1 MNIIDFIKDLFNSKN
16 VDTYNIINISD
27 IVQIPKRDKL
37 SKKQVILLDKY
48 KCEYLKI
55 LSNKKVFSSK
65 DLTIGNFNK
74 DIDMNINLLLNICI
88 NNKENNSF
96 GEKSKE
102 NNIDL
107 MIKILKLKL
116 CQNSLNDMETEI
128 ITRIIALKEIY
139 KEKKYIFSF
148 NKRNSIAS
156 EINNLTNTIV
166 IYLNQK
172 NAIQIEVDAYLDSI
186 ETLSSSNTISKGDED
201 KYLIDRKN
209 ELLEMI
215 SIVISNVPSITG
227 GNIKL
232 EIAQLERIL
241 EIYVYNHKED
251 IKKIDR
257 ELEIL
262 SKENKTLEK
271 RDELLDEITRLEFK
285 YRIFDEFGRHI
296 VTEDEINNL
305 YRVKFDIL
313 TIDINNRRVSPI
325 NKKTNSKEL
334 EVYKQIVMEKIEKI
348 VMGNNRYI
356 NRLFGSD
363 ASNKRIVDIV
373 KTLKDGDRKFD
384 YDKILSD
391 TLLLSLLLS
400 FDKEDGFKKFYKEY
414 KVNKFKY
421 EFINFHEEIC
431 KWEDDL
437 SLDTIY
443 KLISMS
449 SDKDLLPLFKLYYHY
464 IIIEMFS
471 KKSYI
476 FTYEFPEGLIE
487 LNLPEYQIQLKV
499 NDALFLE
506 QIKSNC
512 DGKQIIILPS
522 SMRKI
527 TGDVFGKCVINSITL
542 NEGLE
547 YIGDDVLKNQN
558 LNLINIPS
566 TLKEFPRVNKVD
578 VIEFDN
584 FENSKI
590 LNNLEELDKVIAK
603 YFYRVH
609 RFEWNSME
617 DVIEIG
623 TSIKQIVL
631 NSKNFSKKVN
641 IDCKDLKF
649 VFSPLSWLESVDLN
663 PDDYYEI
670 KKKFEE
676 KIKSEMGYDFK
687 LVRKK

>member
-1 MNIIDFIKDLFNSKN
+1 MNIIDFIKGLFKSKTI
-16 VDTYNIINISD
+16 DTYNIISIND

-37 SKKQVILLDKY
+37 SKEQVILLDKY
-48 KCEYLKI
+48 KQEYSKI

-65 DLTIGNFNK
+65 DLTIGSFNE
-74 DIDMNINLLLNICI
+74 DIDINIHLLLNICI
-88 NNKENNSF
+88 NDKEKNSF
-96 GEKSKE
+96 GVQRKE

-116 CQNSLNDMETEI
+116 CQNSLSNMETEI
-128 ITRIIALKEIY
+128 ITRIISLKEIY
-139 KEKKYIFSF
+139 KEKKYLISF
-148 NKRNSIAS
+148 NKRNSIDS

-172 NAIQIEVDAYLDSI
+172 NAIQIEIDAYLDSI
-186 ETLSSSNTISKGDED
+186 ETLSSSNTISKSDED

-215 SIVISNVPSITG
+215 SIVMDEVPSIIE

-251 IKKIDR
+251 IKKIDK
-257 ELEIL
+257 ELELL
-262 SKENKTLEK
+262 SKDIKSVSNREMLLEQ
-271 RDELLDEITRLEFK
+271 ITRLEFK

-296 VTEDEINNL
+296 VTEEQINNL

-313 TIDINNRRVSPI
+313 TIDINNRRESPI

-334 EVYKQIVMEKIEKI
+334 EVYKQVVMEKIEKI
-348 VMGNNRYI
+348 VTGNNKYI
-356 NRLFGSD
+356 SLLFGSN
-363 ASNKRIVDIV
+363 SSKRIADII
-373 KTLKDGDRKFD
+373 KILKDGDRKFD
-384 YDKILSD
+384 YNKILSD

-400 FDKEDGFKKFYKEY
+400 FDGRNGFKKLYKEY
-414 KVNKFKY
+414 KVNKSEVDY
-421 EFINFHEEIC
+421 VDFHEEIC
-431 KWEDDL
+431 KWEDEL

-443 KLISMS
+443 KLISN
-449 SDKDLLPLFKLYYHY
+449 DKDLLPLFKLYYHY

-476 FTYEFPEGLIE
+476 FTYEFLEGLIE
-487 LNLPEYQIQLKV
+487 LNIPEYQIQLKV
-499 NDALFLE
+499 NDSLFLE

-512 DGKQIIILPS
+512 DRKQIIILPS

-527 TGDVFGKCVINSITL
+527 TGNVFGKCSINEIRL

-547 YIGDDVLKNQN
+547 YIGHDVFKSKN
-558 LNLINIPS
+558 LGLINIPS

-590 LNNLEELDKVIAK
+590 LNNTEELDKFISK
-603 YFYRVH
+603 YFYRVP
-609 RFEWNSME
+609 RFDFDFMGN
-617 DVIEIG
+617 VIDIH
-623 TSIKQIVL
+623 TFIKRIIFS
-631 NSKNFSKKVN
+631 SKEVSKKVN
-641 IDCKDLKF
+641 IDLNDLGL
-649 VFSPLSWLESVDLN
+649 VFDPLPWLEESGFNDIHNTV
-663 PDDYYEI
+663 
-670 KKKFEE
+670 KKKVEE
-676 KIKSEMGYDFK
+676 KIKSETGYDFK
-687 LVRKK
+687 LTRKK